1 MEMRSPD
8 AFPDIDTPCRA
19 DDIGPAVENQRITGV
34 GQPIVESAERG
45 QYGLP
50 AITTNCGRVRGVNAN
65 RPCLRRRMTQT
76 GPIAIQRQRPGGAPR
91 RDHSKADI
99 NSVLMPSTQTF
110 SKVSP
115 CCALARFADER
126 QPEAGVHSGLI
137 GKKS

>member
-1 MEMRSPD
+1 METRSPD

-19 DDIGPAVENQRITGV
+19 DDIGPAVENQRIIGDR
-34 GQPIVESAERG
+34 QPIVESAKRG
-45 QYGLP
+45 QYRLP
-50 AITTNCGRVRGVNAN
+50 AVTANCGRAQGVNEN
-65 RPCLRRRMTQT
+65 RPCLRRCMTQT
-76 GPIAIQRQRPGGAPR
+76 GPISIQRQRRGGAPG

-110 SKVSP
+110 NKVSP
-115 CCALARFADER
+115 CCALARFADDR